1 MNKSD
6 KIDMI
11 KIMLAANKKSY
22 QTAFE
27 TAVRTGTS
35 LVVNRNGKI
44 INIKPPYEYKMVR
57 IKSSKKKKNAKS
69 SKKQSIL

>member
-1 MNKSD
+1 MGKTD
-6 KIDMI
+6 KIDMLAV
-11 KIMLAANKKSY
+11 MLEAGIKSY

-44 INIKPPYEYKMVR
+44 VKIKPPYEYKLVR
-57 IKSSKKKKNAKS
+57 IKPSKKKKSSKK
-69 SKKQSIL
+69 